1 VKLEKVTK
9 KQRRKIMKKVL
20 VVLAILFLSSMTALA
35 QENSGNTGTGT
46 GSPGGGAYGSGMMG
60 DQGYGSGSG
69 STGGQGY
76 GPGPGMMGGQGYGMG
91 SGNMMQGY
99 NQSPECQEFYN
110 ETAELRKELHVK
122 RFEYAE
128 TQRDPKTT
136 GETTTKLEKEVQEL
150 QEKISA
156 KAPSGCSW

>member
-1 VKLEKVTK
+1 
-9 KQRRKIMKKVL
+9 MKKVL

-35 QENSGNTGTGT
+35 QENSGNTGTGP
-46 GSPGGGAYGSGMMG
+46 GSAGGGAYGSGMMG
-60 DQGYGSGSG
+60 
-69 STGGQGY
+69 
-76 GPGPGMMGGQGYGMG
+76 GQGYGMG
-91 SGNMMQGY
+91 TGNMMQGY

-156 KAPSGCSW
+156 KSPSGCSW